1 MLDTRLE
8 SILEEDAFVSAD
20 CGVLRDLQGGVDRNA
35 WTERE
40 LWRWLAAPGVEARVP
55 RERAAHG
62 PPIAFFVLHSP
73 PNGVLGDVYLANLG
87 VVRAWRRRGVG
98 TFALHLIEERARR
111 RGSRRIVLH
120 VEEGNL
126 AAQCLYRSMGYRV
139 VQIERAG
146 YVDEDA
152 YRMVHELGGTKAADS
167 ARRPG

>member
-8 SILEEDAFVSAD
+8 TILEEDAFARAD
-20 CGVLRDLQGGVDRNA
+20 CGALRDLQGGVDRNA
-35 WTERE
+35 WTESE
-40 LWRWLAAPGVEARVP
+40 LARWLAAPGVEARVL

-73 PNGVLGDVYLANLG
+73 PDGVLGDVYLANLG
-87 VVRAWRRRGVG
+87 VARAWRRRGVG
-98 TFALHLIEERARR
+98 TFALHRIEERARR

-146 YVDEDA
+146 YFDQDA
-152 YRMVHELGGTKAADS
+152 YRMVRDLGGTEAADS
-167 ARRPG
+167 SRGPG